1 MNLKR
6 VLVLVIAI
14 LYFISPLD
22 LVPGILLDDLIFI
35 AIGIYNLR
43 LPSEKIS
50 AAAENET

>member
-22 LVPGILLDDLIFI
+22 LVPGILLDDLLFL
-35 AIGIYNLR
+35 AISIYNLR
-43 LPSEKIS
+43 LPSEKLPATI
-50 AAAENET
+50 NDD